1 MMTAR
6 PLLAFCAALACA
18 ALLAA
23 CATLQ
28 GGAPGPPAPAPAL
41 KPGDRWVYR
50 GREGFRLPTVWEE
63 THEVTSVTPDITVR
77 VTYTGGVK
85 GDRTELLAAP
95 GLVRVGAL
103 MDIETRRFKEPLRR
117 FAFPLTPG
125 ESWNQWVENRNDT
138 THRAGRINR
147 YGQVGGWEKVST
159 PAGTFDAIRV
169 RVFMTLDD
177 EEFWRSATRCNYL
190 IWYAPAVG
198 AVVRE
203 DKDAENSEKG
213 DRFDT
218 APVRAQNTLIVLVSY
233 RRAG

>member
-1 MMTAR
+1 
-6 PLLAFCAALACA
+6 
-18 ALLAA
+18 
-23 CATLQ
+23 
-28 GGAPGPPAPAPAL
+28 
-41 KPGDRWVYR
+41 VYR

-63 THEVTSVTPDITVR
+63 THAVTSVTPDITVR

-103 MDIETRRFKEPLRR
+103 MDIETRRFNEPLRR

-203 DKDAENSEKG
+203 EKDAEYFEKG

-218 APVRAQNTLIVLVSY
+218 APVRAQHTLIELVSY